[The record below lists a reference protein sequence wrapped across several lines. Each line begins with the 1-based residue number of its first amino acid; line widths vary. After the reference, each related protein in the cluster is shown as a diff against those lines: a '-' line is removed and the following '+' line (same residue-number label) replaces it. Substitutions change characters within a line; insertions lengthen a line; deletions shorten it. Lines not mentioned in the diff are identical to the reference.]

1 MVIVD
6 TKTVSIIGVV
16 RIAILQST
24 FVVDTKT
31 LLICNWHRLLILQST
46 VVVNCSIFIF
56 KNKNPSRI
64 SNERDFS
71 FLEKPQKFFSK
82 KSEMGAVNTVYLI
95 EKQIHRKTE
104 RKNRRKR
111 RKKQW

>member
-1 MVIVD
+1 MQIPL
-6 TKTVSIIGVV
+6 
-16 RIAILQST
+16 LQST

-31 LLICNWHRLLILQST
+31 LQKIHLRKSDSLQSMF
-46 VVVNCSIFIF
+46 VVGCSIFIF
-56 KNKNPSRI
+56 TNKNPSRI

-71 FLEKPQKFFSK
+71 FLEKQQKFFSK

-111 RKKQW
+111 RRKQW

>member
-1 MVIVD
+1 V
-6 TKTVSIIGVV
+6 K
-16 RIAILQST
+16 
-24 FVVDTKT
+24 
-31 LLICNWHRLLILQST
+31 
-46 VVVNCSIFIF
+46 CSIFIF
-56 KNKNPSRI
+56 ENKNPSRI

-71 FLEKPQKFFSK
+71 FLEKQQKFFSK
-82 KSEMGAVNTVYLI
+82 KSEMGAVSTVYLI